1 MTLDASVHTE
11 DVEHFVASDAS
22 PNTLGGFSHEALFYS
37 GLEGFVA
44 STASFI
50 RQGLESEELI
60 LIVVAAPK
68 IEALRDE
75 LGADAAGVGFADM
88 RAVGL
93 NPARII
99 PAWHEFVRQMDGR
112 RARGIGE
119 PIWAERS
126 AAELV
131 EAQRHEALLNLAF
144 HDSGDWRL
152 LCPYDITMLDAAV
165 LDEARRTHPALVADG
180 GRTASATY
188 MGLRAIGA
196 PFAEPLPAA
205 PPGAMEETFDV
216 EDLTAL
222 RIVVGETAA
231 GYGMSPDKISDLVLA
246 VNEVATNS
254 LRHARGDARLLMWL
268 DGDFVVSEI
277 RDHGRIDE
285 PLAGRTRPAPDA
297 ESGYGLWL
305 ANQLC
310 DLVQIRI
317 LPAGNV
323 VRLHLAR

>member
-1 MTLDASVHTE
+1 MTLESAVHTE
-11 DVEHFVASDAS
+11 AVEGLLASEAS
-22 PNTLGGFSHEALFYS
+22 TNGLGGFSHEALFYS
-37 GLEGFVA
+37 GLEGFIA
-44 STASFI
+44 STVPFI
-50 RQGLESEELI
+50 RQGLEAGEPI
-60 LIVVAAPK
+60 LVVVAAPK

-75 LGADAAGVGFADM
+75 LSSDARAVRFADM

-99 PAWHEFVRQMDGR
+99 PAWHEFVRQTDGR
-112 RARGIGE
+112 SARGIGE

-126 AAELV
+126 PAELV

-152 LCPYDITMLDAAV
+152 LCPYDITTLDTAV
-165 LDEARRTHPALVADG
+165 LDEARRTHPALIADG
-180 GRTASATY
+180 APTASATY
-188 MGLRAIGA
+188 MGLSAIGV
-196 PFAEPLPAA
+196 PFAEPLPPAHPNA
-205 PPGAMEETFDV
+205 KQETFDV

-222 RIVVGETAA
+222 RILVGETAA
-231 GYGMSPDKISDLVLA
+231 GFGMSHDKISDLVLA

-254 LRHARGDARLLMWL
+254 LRHARGVGQLLMWL
-268 DGDFVVSEI
+268 DGDVVISEI
-277 RDHGRIDE
+277 RDHGHIEE
-285 PLAGRTRPAPDA
+285 PLAGRTRPTPDA

-310 DLVQIRI
+310 DLVQIRMF
-317 LPAGNV
+317 PAGNV